1 MLFTIAICYYELL
14 LACYYAIAIMLLVA
28 ISCYCYL
35 INILCYYLAIIYAI
49 RKNTMTENELKDY
62 IKSNKISISDL
73 RYFMECT
80 TQTLRKRINEISMFS
95 GKDLHILIDFG
106 VPFDI
111 IRKRIKRLYNNK
123 LASKQ

>member
-1 MLFTIAICYYELL
+1 
-14 LACYYAIAIMLLVA
+14 
-28 ISCYCYL
+28 
-35 INILCYYLAIIYAI
+35 
-49 RKNTMTENELKDY
+49 MTENELKDY